1 MASARVG
8 FELLLLERML
18 ESYRASV
25 LAGVG
30 LTRKEVAALRANCS
44 LQHPEEL
51 TADVDRLKEVLGSPA
66 RSEPVMDAPEPF
78 VGSTAHLF
86 VLTLW
91 PHLYWVVNE
100 QAQRGYR
107 PWGVGFRN
115 QVQFAPS
122 KFEPSL
128 VRAGLWTQSA
138 LETIAAR
145 HKVHEGWNEQ
155 AVVRFSF
162 GEREYQGTFVYELL
176 QEWHRV

>member
-1 MASARVG
+1 MGSARVG

-25 LAGVG
+25 LADVG
-30 LTRKEVAALRANCS
+30 LTRKKFATLRAQCS

-51 TADVDRLKEVLGSPA
+51 TADVDRLKDVLGSPL
-66 RSEPVMDAPEPF
+66 RSEPVVDAPEPF

-100 QAQRGYR
+100 QPQRGYR

-115 QVQFAPS
+115 QVQVAS
-122 KFEPSL
+122 AGFEPSL
-128 VRAGLWTQSA
+128 VRVGLWTQSA
-138 LETIAAR
+138 LEAIAAT
-145 HKVHEGWNEQ
+145 HTLHDGWNEQ
-155 AVVRFSF
+155 AEVRFSF
-162 GEREYQGTFVYELL
+162 GEREFQGKFVYELL
-176 QEWHRV
+176 QEWHEV